1 MRLFIS
7 GLTLIFS
14 TCVFA
19 QVKTYEGYPLGIHIV
34 AFSPNGDQ
42 LLIGSGAQ
50 ELTMHL
56 FDLEKEERVAT
67 IGRQEGGIAFADWL
81 PQKGKFYT
89 SGKDSLKIWSGTDSY
104 ELFDF
109 GSCEY
114 EGDLISHPKGKAY
127 AIACG
132 KKAYILDDK
141 MEKQFEVD
149 LDEIYSTGAISPNG
163 KELVIATALDELMF
177 IDLKDQS
184 IERTPLEGL
193 AKQLKYLSKNDLM
206 IVDYYIFQS
215 DEPYVRFLDKN
226 TGEETNFTDEAKF
239 LFAQE
244 VPNKDLVLSA
254 HSEGYVKLFKKD
266 GTLVKDFGQ
275 VGSFP
280 LSLDVSNDGTKA
292 AVGLLNKLVVIDLSE
307 Y

>member
-1 MRLFIS
+1 MKLLFS
-7 GLTLIFS
+7 CLILAFS
-14 TCVFA
+14 TCSFA
-19 QVKTYEGYPLGIHIV
+19 QVKTYEGYPFGVHIV
-34 AFSPNGDQ
+34 SFSPNGDQ

-50 ELTMHL
+50 EMTMHL
-56 FDLEKEERVAT
+56 FDLEKEQRVAS
-67 IGRQEGGIAFADWL
+67 IGRQEGGIAFAGWL

-114 EGDLISHPKGKAY
+114 EGELISHPKGKVY
-127 AIACG
+127 TIACG
-132 KKAYILDDK
+132 KKAYILNKD
-141 MEKQFEVD
+141 MVKQFEVE

-163 KELVIATALDELMF
+163 KELVIATALDELMVV
-177 IDLKDQS
+177 DLKNQS
-184 IERTPLEGL
+184 VERIELEGL
-193 AKQLKYLSKNDLM
+193 AKQLKYLSKSDLM

-215 DEPYVRFLDKN
+215 DEPYVRFLNKN
-226 TGEETNFTDEAKF
+226 TGQETNFTDEAKL
-239 LFAQE
+239 LFAQD

-254 HSEGYVKLFKKD
+254 HSGGYVKLFKKD
-266 GTLVKDFGQ
+266 GTLIKDFGQ

-280 LSLDVSNDGTKA
+280 LSFDVSNDGTKA
-292 AVGLLNKLVVIDLSE
+292 AIGLLNQLVVIDLSE